1 MTVFKMQQ
9 DRIQN
14 YCQKF
19 WVFMR
24 FFIRAVKDLSLLLL
38 LHSKSTHINQGNA
51 GCNKG
56 KKLILSK
63 SLHIELGNASYSK
76 GEIHQNLIQT
86 KSTHI
91 ELRNAR
97 YSTGEIHQN
106 LIQTYSHE
114 TARIQKLNSVRKNK
128 KYTKY
133 MDNLSVLTFLTSQI
147 SLALIAR
154 RK

>member
-14 YCQKF
+14 YSQKF

-38 LHSKSTHINQGNA
+38 LHSKSTHIDQGNA

-86 KSTHI
+86 KSTQI
-91 ELRNAR
+91 ELR
-97 YSTGEIHQN
+97 
-106 LIQTYSHE
+106 
-114 TARIQKLNSVRKNK
+114 
-128 KYTKY
+128 
-133 MDNLSVLTFLTSQI
+133 
-147 SLALIAR
+147 R
-154 RK
+154 RDSPKPYPDLFT